1 MPHSKKVLG
10 AYQEALLKTKYPRR
24 PCFRPKNNTDAIFQ
38 MNYKGKDRFE
48 NEESDVENTTGARD
62 IVRSNISI
70 CFSSIY
76 IHSIPRAFHGLH
88 KAKKARS
95 LTLAGNILDKAIQGM
110 RDGQTNCLLIGP
122 CVSNI
127 LSEIISISV
136 GYEMVGK
143 KYSSL
148 SRHID
153 DYTFYAKIHKM
164 AKGFLRNFEIQLRRY
179 DILLTPEEPRSS
191 LSLVRARKTGIER

>member
-1 MPHSKKVLG
+1 MPHGIKVLG
-10 AYQEALLKTKYPRR
+10 VYQKALLKTKYPRR
-24 PCFRPKNNTDAIFQ
+24 PCFRPKNNNGAIFQ

-48 NEESDVENTTGARD
+48 NEESDVENMTGARY
-62 IVRSNISI
+62 IVRSDISI
-70 CFSSIY
+70 CFPSIY
-76 IHSIPRAFHGLH
+76 IHSIPRTFHGLH
-88 KAKKARS
+88 KAKKERS
-95 LTLAGNILDKAIQGM
+95 LTLAGNRLDKATQGM
-110 RDGQTNCLLIGP
+110 RDEQTNYFLIGP

-136 GYEMVGK
+136 DYEMVGK

-164 AKGFLRNFEIQLRRY
+164 AKGFLCNFQIQLRRY
-179 DILLTPEEPRSS
+179 DLLLTPEKPRSS
-191 LSLVRARKTGIER
+191 LSLVRARKTGLER